1 MNDHVRDRLDKL
13 TWLLAIEPRLKEKTF
28 DYQLQVN
35 LLLALLTIHKG
46 DYLWPDFARFYG
58 NYVAPLVSKIRYDKD
73 FQSEI
78 IKLFGI
84 DSKQIGPL
92 FKQYLEKLS
101 QSGMGKYHWRSIGRD
116 AFLTQQE
123 K

>member
-46 DYLWPDFARFYG
+46 DYLWPNFARFYG